1 MFDALFVYVYEL
13 IGFHE
18 VIENEEDIMYIM
30 GIDPAIGEDFSGR
43 I

>member
-1 MFDALFVYVYEL
+1 MFDALFTYIFGEL
-13 IGFHE
+13 IFHKIVE
-18 VIENEEDIMYIM
+18 DDLEEYIM